1 MEKREQIVA
10 GFSHGFH
17 NAAWAKVQ
25 GDRILFAQET
35 ERVSRKKFDAE
46 LGFIPLTID
55 ADVHVFYE
63 NIYKKNDRRISF
75 SQPPAQ
81 TKYLHQYS
89 YMRKHHES
97 HAASAY
103 YTAPFSEDVVCVVI
117 DAIGEWDTC
126 SIWRVNDGILEK
138 VWSKKYPFSLGL
150 FYSAIT
156 KRVGL
161 QPNCDEYITMG
172 MAAYGEP
179 CVDMLWCFND
189 DVNLHKGFT
198 LEAFKGETPE
208 DIAASAQMHLE
219 TEIIKIMAIASTYG
233 KNLCYAG
240 GVALNCVA
248 NSKFAH
254 MFDRVWIFPNPGDAG
269 ASLGCALAHN
279 KRQVEFKDTF
289 LGTMIDRRLNPREV
303 VDHLLKHKVVGVANG
318 RAEFGPRALGNR
330 SLLGDPRYNIKNTVN
345 KIKRRQK
352 FRPFAPAILAEYY
365 DEYFEG
371 FANEYMQ
378 FVSWAKHD
386 YKSVTHVD
394 GSSRVQL
401 VYPNDNCRLRLI
413 LEEFFSR
420 TGVPMLLNTSL
431 NIKGEPMVDTWE
443 HALEFEKKYGVR
455 VF

>member
-1 MEKREQIVA
+1 
-10 GFSHGFH
+10 
-17 NAAWAKVQ
+17 
-25 GDRILFAQET
+25 
-35 ERVSRKKFDAE
+35 
-46 LGFIPLTID
+46 
-55 ADVHVFYE
+55 
-63 NIYKKNDRRISF
+63 
-75 SQPPAQ
+75 
-81 TKYLHQYS
+81 
-89 YMRKHHES
+89 
-97 HAASAY
+97 
-103 YTAPFSEDVVCVVI
+103 
-117 DAIGEWDTC
+117 
-126 SIWRVNDGILEK
+126 
-138 VWSKKYPFSLGL
+138 
-150 FYSAIT
+150 
-156 KRVGL
+156 
-161 QPNCDEYITMG
+161 MG

-198 LEAFKGETPE
+198 LEAFRGETPE

-269 ASLGCALAHN
+269 ASVGCALAHN

-401 VYPNDNCRLRLI
+401 VYPNDDCRLRLI

>member
-1 MEKREQIVA
+1 MEKREQIIA

-17 NAAWAKVQ
+17 NAAWAKIQ
-25 GDRILFAQET
+25 GDEILFAQET
-35 ERVSRKKFDAE
+35 ERVSRKKFDAQ
-46 LGFIPLTID
+46 LGFNPQTVN

-63 NIYKKNDRRISF
+63 NTYKKNDRRISF
-75 SQPPAQ
+75 SQLPLS
-81 TKYLHQYS
+81 TEFLLQYS

-126 SIWRVNDGILEK
+126 SIWIVNDGILEK
-138 VWSKKYPFSLGL
+138 VWSQKYPTSLGL

-156 KRVGL
+156 KRIGL

-179 CVDMLWCFND
+179 CVDMLWCFNK
-189 DVNLHKGFT
+189 DVNLHRGFT

-208 DIAASAQMHLE
+208 DIAASAQLHLE
-219 TEIIKIMAIASTYG
+219 TEIQKIMAIASTYG

-248 NSKFAH
+248 NSKIAH
-254 MFDRVWIFPNPGDAG
+254 MFDKVWIFPNPGDAG

-279 KRQVEFKDTF
+279 KRQVKFKDTF

-318 RAEFGPRALGNR
+318 KAEFGPRALGNR
-330 SLLGDPRYNIKNTVN
+330 SLLGDPRYNIKDTVN

-352 FRPFAPAILAEYY
+352 FRPFAPAILAECY

-378 FVSWAKHD
+378 FVAWAKHD

-394 GSSRVQL
+394 GSARVQL
-401 VYPNDNCRLRLI
+401 VYPNDDCRLRMI
-413 LEEFFSR
+413 LEEFYSR

>member
-189 DVNLHKGFT
+189 DVSLHKGFT
-198 LEAFKGETPE
+198 LEAFRGETPE

-401 VYPNDNCRLRLI
+401 VYPNDDCRLRLI